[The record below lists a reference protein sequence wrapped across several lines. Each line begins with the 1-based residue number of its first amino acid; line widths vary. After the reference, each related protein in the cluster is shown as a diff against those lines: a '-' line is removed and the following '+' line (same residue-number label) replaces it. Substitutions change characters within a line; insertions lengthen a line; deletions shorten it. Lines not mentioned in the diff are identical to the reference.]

1 MARSKVAQVF
11 ADEWPQLVATLRRD
25 LGDLG
30 LAEEA
35 AAEAFTEAAARWG
48 PTTTPDRPGAW
59 LLTTARRKA
68 IDTIRRDQ
76 RFADRLPALAEQAER
91 PGRPSSQLIDDQLAL
106 IFGCC
111 HASLNTEAQ
120 VALTLRQVCG
130 LSTTQIADSFLVPTA
145 TMAKRL
151 VRAKDKIRKAG
162 IPFEVPDADELP
174 ERLSTVLSIIYLI
187 FTAGHTS
194 AEEGPGLVRGD
205 LCDEARWLAEVLTRL
220 LRERSS
226 GAPPVLDV
234 TIGKMGQEWLR
245 DGDLPLADGSGDD
258 DGAADDGAAEVLGLS
273 ALMAFADAR
282 RATRV
287 DADGDLVL
295 LEHQDR
301 SRWDRDLIAE
311 GHRLMDEAMAY
322 RSLGPYQLQA
332 AIAGIH
338 ATAPTWEETNW
349 RSIVW
354 LYNRLVRIQPTPVVA
369 LNRAVAI
376 AMSVGPEA
384 GLAAMDLLTEDGG
397 LDGYRYLH
405 AARADLLRRLARN
418 EEAAAEYRRALDLG
432 GNDAE
437 LAFLRRRLADLDA
450 D

>member
-1 MARSKVAQVF
+1 MAPSKVAQVF

-76 RFADRLPALAEQAER
+76 RFADRLPALADQAER
-91 PGRPSSQLIDDQLAL
+91 PGRPESQLIDDQLAL

-130 LSTTQIADSFLVPTA
+130 LSTPQIASAFLVPTP

-162 IPFEVPDADELP
+162 VPFEVPDADDLP
-174 ERLSTVLSIIYLI
+174 ERLAAVLSIVYLI
-187 FTAGHTS
+187 FTEGHTS
-194 AEEGPGLVRGD
+194 TEEGPGLVRGD

-220 LRERSS
+220 LRQRA
-226 GAPPVLDV
+226 GTTPPA
-234 TIGKMGQEWLR
+234 IGDLTVAEVGEQWLR
-245 DGDLPLADGSGDD
+245 HGDLPLSDGDD
-258 DGAADDGAAEVLGLS
+258 SVAEVLGLS
-273 ALMAFADAR
+273 ALMAFTDSR

-287 DADGDLVL
+287 DAEGDLVL

-301 SRWDRDLIAE
+301 SQWDRELIDI

-338 ATAPTWEETNW
+338 AAAPTWDETNW

-354 LYNRLVRIQPTPVVA
+354 LYNRLVRLQPTPVVA

-376 AMSVGPEA
+376 AMSSGPEA
-384 GLAAMDLLTEDGG
+384 GLAAIDLLTGDSLDGG

-405 AARADLLRRLARN
+405 AARADLLRRLSRD
-418 EEAAAEYRRALDLG
+418 EEAAAEYRRAVELG

-437 LAFLRRRLADLDA
+437 RAFLRRRLAELDV

>member
-1 MARSKVAQVF
+1 MAPSKVAQVF
-11 ADEWPQLVATLRRD
+11 AEEWPQLVATLRRD

-68 IDTIRRDQ
+68 VDTIRRDR

-130 LSTTQIADSFLVPTA
+130 LSTAQIANAFLVPTA

-162 IPFEVPDADELP
+162 IPFEVPDGDELP
-174 ERLSTVLSIIYLI
+174 ERLAAVLSIVYLI

-194 AEEGPGLVRGD
+194 AEEGRGLVRGD

-220 LRERSS
+220 LRERSTA
-226 GAPPVLDV
+226 APELEG
-234 TIGKMGQEWLR
+234 TAEEIGRAWLR
-245 DGDLPLADGSGDD
+245 DGDLPLADGTGE
-258 DGAADDGAAEVLGLS
+258 GAVDAVAEVLGLS
-273 ALMAFADAR
+273 ALMAFTDSR
-282 RATRV
+282 RATRL
-287 DADGDLVL
+287 DAEGDLVL

-301 SRWDRDLIAE
+301 SQWDQDLIAE
-311 GHRLMDEAMAY
+311 GHLLMDEAMAH
-322 RSLGPYQLQA
+322 RALGPYQLQA

-354 LYNRLVRIQPTPVVA
+354 LYNRLVRLQPTPVVA

-376 AMSVGPEA
+376 AMSAGPEA
-384 GLAAMDLLTEDGG
+384 GLAAIDLLTEDDG

-405 AARADLLRRLARN
+405 AARADLLRRLSRD
-418 EEAAAEYRRALDLG
+418 EEAAAEYRRALELG

-437 LAFLRRRLADLDA
+437 RAFLRRRLAELDI
-450 D
+450 DD